1 MRSVDALIS
10 SIREVLREIPSSS
23 IMNLSRETFAELLGI
38 DPRKLPLN
46 YKIRIAKMLYEEFGL
61 SYRWI
66 ANRLAMSLR
75 DVAKAVKGDYV
86 DDRKMM
92 EKNKA
97 KTDTDIDIVVKAIEL
112 VRAGQA
118 RNPNDLVLNLKIDLE
133 QAAHLFNRIIENEQ
147 KTITILP
154 ILKASEMVKELWKDA
169 VRYVSKLENLIKDME
184 NVTRNAERRKEEL
197 NKWALEFQE
206 LQKRFEISENDMKII
221 IGLMRLIGTLEKR
234 VGKLEERVAGS
245 SSFDLTEFTNQ
256 MKTLRNLVDATSK
269 KFEQSR

>member
-75 DVAKAVKGDYV
+75 DVAKAVKGDV
-86 DDRKMM
+86 NDRKMM
-92 EKNKA
+92 EKSKA
-97 KTDTDIDIVVKAIEL
+97 ETDTDIDIVVKAIEL

-154 ILKASEMVKELWKDA
+154 ILEASEMVKELWKDA

-184 NVTRNAERRKEEL
+184 NVTKNAERRKEEL

-256 MKTLRNLVDATSK
+256 MKTLRDLVDATSK